1 MDRIPPT
8 KQEIATLAKAARLD
22 LPEDRTRLLAET
34 MDGIFQL
41 LDSLDG
47 VDLGETPPAFAYRAK
62 WERR

>member
-1 MDRIPPT
+1 MDRTPVS

-22 LPEDRTRLLAET
+22 LPEDRAQLMAET

-47 VDLGETPPAFAYRAK
+47 VELGETAPAFAYRAK
-62 WERR
+62 WVGR